1 MNILVIGSGGR
12 EHSLCW
18 AIKKSPLLNKL
29 YCAPGNPGISELAN
43 CIDIDINDNKNIL
56 EISLKHKI
64 DLVIIGPEKPLEN
77 GVVDLL
83 KKNNITTFG
92 PTKRAAKLE
101 SSKAFTKDLC
111 NKYNIP
117 TAKYEY
123 FSDSDSAKS
132 YIKKCN
138 FPIVI
143 KADGLASGKGVII
156 SDTYNDSINYIDK
169 IFNGLFGDAG
179 KTIIIEEFLE
189 GEEAS
194 FFVLCDGK
202 SILPLTSA
210 QDHKRVGDGDTGL
223 NTGGMGAYSPAPI
236 IDSKMEEKILKEII
250 IPTIDGMNK
259 EGSPFQ
265 GVLYAGLMISNGSPK
280 LIEYNVRFGD
290 PECQTLMTR
299 LKSDLIPLIIAT
311 CNSTLSKT
319 SVVWGNDF
327 SLIVIMAT
335 KGYPEK
341 FQNETL
347 IKGLENI
354 NNINVNVFHSGTKKI
369 ENKIFSSG
377 GRVLG
382 LIANSKSIKEA
393 QKIVYKSIKK
403 IDWPE
408 GFYRKDIGWKAVK
421 FFDKKKD

>member
-18 AIKKSPLLNKL
+18 AIKKSPLLNYL
-29 YCAPGNPGISELAN
+29 FCAPGNPGISELAK
-43 CIDIDINDNKNIL
+43 CINIDINDNEKILNIA
-56 EISLKHKI
+56 IKHKI

-77 GVVDLL
+77 GIIDLL
-83 KKNNITTFG
+83 KKNNITAFG
-92 PTKRAAKLE
+92 PTKKAAKLE
-101 SSKAFTKDLC
+101 SSKVFTKDFC
-111 NKYNIP
+111 KKYNIP

-123 FSDSDSAKS
+123 FSDSRSAKN

-156 SDTYNDSINYIDK
+156 SDTYSESVNFIDK
-169 IFNGLFGDAG
+169 IFNGLFGEAG

-236 IDSKMEEKILKEII
+236 IDSEMEEKIVKKII
-250 IPTIDGMNK
+250 KPTVDGMNK
-259 EGSPFQ
+259 EGSPFH
-265 GVLYAGLMISNGSPK
+265 GVLYAGLMISNGTPK

-299 LKSDLIPLIIAT
+299 LKSDLISIIMAT
-311 CNSTLSKT
+311 CNSKLSET
-319 SVVWGNDF
+319 SIVWKNDF
-327 SLIVIMAT
+327 SLIVIMAS

-341 FQNETL
+341 FQNKTL
-347 IKGLENI
+347 IKGLENL
-354 NNINVNVFHSGTKKI
+354 NNKNINLFHSGTKKI

-382 LIANSKSIKEA
+382 LVANSKSIEEA
-393 QKIVYKSIKK
+393 QRNVYDSIKK

-408 GFYRKDIGWKAVK
+408 GFYRKDIGWRAIQ
-421 FFDKKKD
+421 FFDKKTH